1 MPRGYVVIR
10 VKEASGKNRVG
21 NVVWDPT
28 FTEGFIRAE
37 MRSGD
42 GSKIVVSS
50 GASRHS
56 LSCRREL
63 QIKLSD
69 CLDGSSV
76 EQENSTKKHVND
88 FKMTWNEEIRL

>member
-10 VKEASGKNRVG
+10 VKEASGKNRGG

-42 GSKIVVSS
+42 GSKIVVSMQNH
-50 GASRHS
+50 AKQRMLVHAPPM
-56 LSCRREL
+56 LHHRRL
-63 QIKLSD
+63 NILF
-69 CLDGSSV
+69 LR
-76 EQENSTKKHVND
+76 QENSTKKHVND